1 MRFGVV
7 EGTVPGAGWPMFHV
21 CRLDAE
27 TNHPGVIVQ
36 ARCRGS

>member
-7 EGTVPGAGWPMFHV
+7 EGTVPGAGWSMR
-21 CRLDAE
+21 RLCGLDRE